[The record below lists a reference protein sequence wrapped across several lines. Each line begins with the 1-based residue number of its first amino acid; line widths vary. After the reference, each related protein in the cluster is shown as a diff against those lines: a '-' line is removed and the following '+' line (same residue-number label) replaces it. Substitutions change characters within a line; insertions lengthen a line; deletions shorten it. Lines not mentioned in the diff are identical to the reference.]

1 MIEVNN
7 KNDYIRQALKEAD
20 RVLSVSKIVPTEF
33 LKDFN
38 DKLEGII
45 WRIKKDCMEQ
55 RMNILEQNDS
65 LQVTCIPKES
75 EVEKHR
81 EMFDLFLDVFEYI
94 QVYQVEQCIAIAE
107 ETGEQCKWENYNE

>member
-45 WRIKKDCMEQ
+45 WRINKEDDPRVKFPKWITEELALYKDDGE
-55 RMNILEQNDS
+55 
-65 LQVTCIPKES
+65 T
-75 EVEKHR
+75 
-81 EMFDLFLDVFEYI
+81 LDYNAGTK
-94 QVYQVEQCIAIAE
+94 VYEIWTKGQ
-107 ETGEQCKWENYNE
+107 

>member
-1 MIEVNN
+1 MATPI
-7 KNDYIRQALKEAD
+7 
-20 RVLSVSKIVPTEF
+20 TED
-33 LKDFN
+33 LPSM
-38 DKLEGII
+38 
-45 WRIKKDCMEQ
+45 KDCMEQ

-65 LQVTCIPKES
+65 LQVTCIPKEA